1 MEQEKLSSLQYLY
14 KDLKKYD
21 VEILKHFCDTS
32 ISDNEY
38 FYYGINSD
46 IISNALNILTNY
58 LSGNIES
65 VGVDISCRI
74 IIEAIVILLMD
85 KTGKISDKQKTI
97 YRYLYAYV
105 DFDNFH
111 SVLTDADKEDE
122 RIKKILADKGKA
134 EKAIL
139 EHFNCTSKD
148 LKNIKIN
155 IDDPCFYLKSSLN
168 EDIRFSKL
176 LEVYQINDE
185 KTIKMYEFF
194 SMFIHP
200 RCEINPKIEETI
212 MSVRNIYIDSVLKL
226 VYDYLKTCKLLI
238 SNDEEKKLND
248 FNQDFFYTLLLSNN
262 VQNVKSVEL
271 MFHFLMDNFCKL
283 NNGID

>member
-1 MEQEKLSSLQYLY
+1 MEQEKFSSLQYLY
-14 KDLKKYD
+14 KVLKKYD

-46 IISNALNILTNY
+46 IISNSLNILTNY

-65 VGVDISCRI
+65 AGVDISCRI

-85 KTGKISDKQKTI
+85 GTGKISDKQKTI

-122 RIKKILADKGKA
+122 RIKKILADKDKA

-148 LKNIKIN
+148 FNNIKIN
-155 IDDPCFYLKSSLN
+155 IDDPCFYLK
-168 EDIRFSKL
+168 
-176 LEVYQINDE
+176 
-185 KTIKMYEFF
+185 
-194 SMFIHP
+194 
-200 RCEINPKIEETI
+200 
-212 MSVRNIYIDSVLKL
+212 
-226 VYDYLKTCKLLI
+226 
-238 SNDEEKKLND
+238 
-248 FNQDFFYTLLLSNN
+248 
-262 VQNVKSVEL
+262 
-271 MFHFLMDNFCKL
+271 
-283 NNGID
+283 